1 MSPTMSTLPI
11 STLTHGEYQCSVAAL
26 IELVEAAGQGI
37 MEIYAEKDFSIR
49 AKSDDSPV
57 TLADLRSHEIL
68 VEGLDQLSPDIAVV
82 SEESADSLLHRQQ
95 KKCYWLLDPLDGT
108 KEFIAR
114 NGEFTVNVAL
124 IDGER
129 VIFGLVFLPVTGE
142 LYLGGKSI
150 GAWKGIQG
158 SFSALSVKPPGN
170 PLRIM
175 ASKSHL
181 NPQTQAIVDRYDS
194 PILLQAG
201 SSLKFCRIAEGLADL
216 YPRLAPTCEWDT
228 AAAQAIL
235 EGAGGGV
242 YQLTGEPLVYSKP
255 EVLNPN
261 FIALGDPGLIDFPV
275 LVNQ

>member
-1 MSPTMSTLPI
+1 MSPTMPTLPI
-11 STLTHGEYQCSVAAL
+11 STLTHQGYQCSVTEL
-26 IELVEAAGQGI
+26 IELVEAAGRGI
-37 MEIYAEKDFSIR
+37 MEIYAEKDISVR
-49 AKSDDSPV
+49 SKSDDSPV

-68 VEGLDQLSPDIAVV
+68 VEGLERLSPDIAVV
-82 SEESADSLLHRQQ
+82 SEESADSLSYRQQ

-108 KEFIAR
+108 KEFIAK
-114 NGEFTVNVAL
+114 NGDFTVNVAL
-124 IDGER
+124 IDGEQ
-129 VIFGLVFLPVTGE
+129 VVFGLVFLPVTGE
-142 LYLGGKSI
+142 LYVGGKSI
-150 GAWKGIQG
+150 GAWKGLQG
-158 SFSALSVKPPGN
+158 GFRALSVDPPGH

-181 NPQTQAIVDRYDS
+181 NPQTQAIVDRYES

-228 AAAQAIL
+228 AAAQAVL

-242 YQLTGEPLVYSKP
+242 YQLTGESLVYSKP
-255 EVLNPN
+255 EVLNPS
-261 FIALGDPGLIDFPV
+261 FIALGAAGLIDFPV